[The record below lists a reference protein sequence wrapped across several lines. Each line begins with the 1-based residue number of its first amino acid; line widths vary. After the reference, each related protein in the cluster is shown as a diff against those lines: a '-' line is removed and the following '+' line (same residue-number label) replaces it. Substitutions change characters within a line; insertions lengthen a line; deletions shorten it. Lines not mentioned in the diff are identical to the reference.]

1 MRYPHDMRLVEG
13 FDYAKHLTA
22 CYKLPSEVYM
32 ISIEYQHKYKHNKD
46 WTILRIPMESV
57 PV

>member
-32 ISIEYQHKYKHNKD
+32 ISIEYQHKHKHNKD
-46 WTILRIPMESV
+46 WTILRV
-57 PV
+57 K